1 MPEPNLRLNHESIS
15 DVTLDIDMDLILLL
29 PLAVGALGT
38 VPITSVSVTTF
49 IPVELLPPPD
59 HAKFFIL
66 DSQATAKFAEIPIDL
81 FKSIGTK
88 CD

>member
-1 MPEPNLRLNHESIS
+1 MY
-15 DVTLDIDMDLILLL
+15 LILLL
-29 PLAVGALGT
+29 TLTVGALGA
-38 VPITSVSVTTF
+38 VSITSVSVTTF

-66 DSQATAKFAEIPIDL
+66 DSQATAKLAEIPIDF

-88 CD
+88 RD